1 MEAEETHRTDWT
13 GLAIGLGAPMCWGM
27 AGIFIRLVEDLP
39 GTLIVASR
47 LLVAFALFLPAL
59 LIRRRHL
66 ADAIRTPLPLAMAAY
81 YMLATAAFLRAPIVN
96 VMLIVGLSPA
106 IALLIDRLRGVS
118 ASRLQVAGAVVALTG
133 LAVFL
138 GPQDMAPG
146 AWRGEVL
153 ALGAALASAL
163 YATGLRRH
171 HAAGRRTDPAVLT
184 GLACLY
190 GGVLALAALV
200 APGIGFPAAIPTRD
214 YGWLF
219 LLGAVSTA
227 IPTLAFGIAS
237 SRLPAVMTTG
247 LMLLSPVF
255 AGLFGGIWLGEWPAP
270 IALPGAAIVMF
281 GLFLTTR
288 SRRRPAH

>member
-1 MEAEETHRTDWT
+1 MGTDETHRTDWA
-13 GLAIGLGAPMCWGM
+13 GLAIGLGAPMAWGM

-39 GTLIVASR
+39 GTLIVATR
-47 LLVAFALFLPAL
+47 LFVAFALFAPAL

-66 ADAIRTPLPLAMAAY
+66 ADALRTPLPLAMAAY

-106 IALLIDRLRGVS
+106 IALLIDRLRGIS
-118 ASRLQVAGAVVALTG
+118 ASRVQVAGAAVALAG

-138 GPQDMAPG
+138 GPQEMAPG
-146 AWRGEVL
+146 AWRGAVL

-163 YATGLRRH
+163 YATGLRGH

-190 GGVLALAALV
+190 GGVLALAAFFIL
-200 APGIGFPAAIPTRD
+200 GGSMPATVTAGHA
-214 YGWLF
+214 GWLF

-270 IALPGAAIVMF
+270 IALPGAAIVIF

-288 SRRRPAH
+288 SARRPAQ